1 MESPQIVLEP
11 AGDRETNASQNTE
24 RIQNCLGDEAGFF
37 AKEWAPRGEG
47 IDICGVSALYTYHV
61 ASQ

>member
-37 AKEWAPRGEG
+37 AKE
-47 IDICGVSALYTYHV
+47 
-61 ASQ
+61 